1 MAKMQK
7 LQKLNMTFFFSI
19 LFIGLLWRSWRKC
32 EICGLCHL
40 KESGGNVFSQ
50 IVSMQILS
58 FPGRVS
64 CNSGESEAGLAE
76 LTRQLSAVSPLPAMS
91 LDVRPCLTTCLSNY
105 ISIFNLPEQ
114 RQADFHNY
122 LLLFWA
128 PFHMIVAIMFRVWD
142 EVLLFL
148 FLLTLLRRY
157 LRRKMSQERVNISIK
172 WM

>member
-1 MAKMQK
+1 MQK

-64 CNSGESEAGLAE
+64 LNSGESEAGLAG

-91 LDVRPCLTTCLSNY
+91 LEVRPVSPLVCLIIFQSL
-105 ISIFNLPEQ
+105 ISQ
-114 RQADFHNY
+114 SRD
-122 LLLFWA
+122 
-128 PFHMIVAIMFRVWD
+128 R
-142 EVLLFL
+142 
-148 FLLTLLRRY
+148 LTFTI
-157 LRRKMSQERVNISIK
+157 ISFCSELHFI
-172 WM
+172 

>member
-64 CNSGESEAGLAE
+64 LNSGESEAGLAE

-91 LDVRPCLTTCLSNY
+91 LEVRPCLTTCLSNY
-105 ISIFNLPEQ
+105 ISIFNLPARAETGWLSQ
-114 RQADFHNY
+114 
-122 LLLFWA
+122 LS
-128 PFHMIVAIMFRVWD
+128 PS
-142 EVLLFL
+142 VLSSISYDCRNNVPSVRWGTIILIPAHL
-148 FLLTLLRRY
+148 TKTLLETKNVT
-157 LRRKMSQERVNISIK
+157 RKSKYIN
-172 WM
+172 